1 MSQNNNIE
9 KLIDWFTF
17 VVAVIACVAGVIF
30 WVQTS
35 NNPRFEKLEN
45 EVTILR
51 QDIKN
56 IRDDN
61 SKILRIVGRLEGK
74 LDIPSF
80 PEN

>member
-1 MSQNNNIE
+1 MQNMSQTNNIE
-9 KLIDWFTF
+9 KLKDWFTF
-17 VVAVIACVAGVIF
+17 VIAVIACVAGVIF

-56 IRDDN
+56 IRTNN
-61 SKILRIVGRLEGK
+61 SEILRIVGRLEGK
-74 LDIPSF
+74 LDI
-80 PEN
+80 N